1 MLQDSRACPLHP
13 DLLPWLVAD
22 SINLPIYTRSA
33 VMKTGPKG
41 KTSLGP

>member
-1 MLQDSRACPLHP
+1 MLQNSWACPLRP
-13 DLLPWLVAD
+13 DLLHQLVAD

-41 KTSLGP
+41 TTFLGP